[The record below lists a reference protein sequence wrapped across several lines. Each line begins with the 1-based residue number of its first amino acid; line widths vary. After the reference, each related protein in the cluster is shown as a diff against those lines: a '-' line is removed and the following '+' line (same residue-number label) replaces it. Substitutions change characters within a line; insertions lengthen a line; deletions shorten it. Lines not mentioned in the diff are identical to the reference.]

1 MIGKYS
7 KEIEEDMVYLFS
19 LIDEKHK
26 RYYASVE
33 AIKLGHGGISYISGL
48 FRVSEKT
55 LERGI
60 KELKRE
66 CLPQRIRRTG
76 GGRKAVLASEALT
89 RAFTTLIETPLAGN
103 PQNDQQWTHLTP
115 REVRV

>member
-60 KELKRE
+60 KELKKESASRKESDVRE
-66 CLPQRIRRTG
+66 ADEKQ
-76 GGRKAVLASEALT
+76 S
-89 RAFTTLIETPLAGN
+89 
-103 PQNDQQWTHLTP
+103 
-115 REVRV
+115 